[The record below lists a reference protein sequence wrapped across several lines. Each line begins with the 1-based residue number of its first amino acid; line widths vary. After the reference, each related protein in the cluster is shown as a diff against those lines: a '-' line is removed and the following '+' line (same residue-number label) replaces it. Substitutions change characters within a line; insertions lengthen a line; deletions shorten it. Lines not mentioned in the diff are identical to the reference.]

1 MCRKCLKSND
11 ALIIDRGFREL
22 KGLFK
27 DLGVTAKVPHFSQ
40 NKKSAYL

>member
-1 MCRKCLKSND
+1 MIRKCLKSND

-22 KGLFK
+22 RGLFK
-27 DLGVTAKVPHFSQ
+27 DLDVIEKVPHFLQ

>member
-1 MCRKCLKSND
+1 MIRKCLKTDD

-22 KGLFK
+22 RGLFK
-27 DLGVTAKVPHFSQ
+27 DLGKSYPHFSQ